1 MELRPGPRDCINFTR
16 KAPKS
21 DYSDL
26 VTVALLQSYA
36 GSDHAYA
43 TLDWNHVTAFER
55 LGMDPNVDPNEDE
68 DLSAQMEA
76 AMALLNA

>member
-1 MELRPGPRDCINFTR
+1 M
-16 KAPKS
+16 
-21 DYSDL
+21 

-36 GSDHAYA
+36 GTDHDYA
-43 TLDWNHVTAFER
+43 SLDWNHVTAFER
-55 LGMDPNVDPNEDE
+55 LGIDPNVDPNEDE